1 MDGVVNFE
9 SIGFVERD
17 ENETISTLCWRIN
30 EVLKMILKVFQNL
43 ESGLRNRFEIIYTK
57 RRFIIINDYSI
68 FAKRFLRILRNI

>member
-43 ESGLRNRFEIIYTK
+43 ESGLRNCFEVIYTK
-57 RRFIIINDYSI
+57 RRFIIII
-68 FAKRFLRILRNI
+68 QFLQKDF

>member
-30 EVLKMILKVFQNL
+30 EVLKMILKVF
-43 ESGLRNRFEIIYTK
+43 
-57 RRFIIINDYSI
+57 
-68 FAKRFLRILRNI
+68 